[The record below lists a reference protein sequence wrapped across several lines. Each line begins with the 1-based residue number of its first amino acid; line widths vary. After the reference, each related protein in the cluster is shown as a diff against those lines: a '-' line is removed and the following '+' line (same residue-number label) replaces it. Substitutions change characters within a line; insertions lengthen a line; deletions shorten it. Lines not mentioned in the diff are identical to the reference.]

1 MQIKDSVAVITGGA
15 SGLGEATARH
25 LLAAGGK
32 VALFDLAAERGQ
44 ALAAEMGQDAIFCQ
58 VDVTDEDQVAAAVKQ
73 TVESLGAIKVA
84 VNCAGIGVPFK
95 VLGREGPM
103 DMAKWIQTININLI
117 GTMQVI
123 RLATEQMA
131 QNQPDADGEC
141 GVVINTASVA
151 AFEGQ
156 VGQSAYAASK
166 AGVAGMTLPLAREFA
181 PLGIRFLTIAPGLFS
196 TPMLLALPENVQESL
211 GQSVPFPSRLG
222 RPEEYAMLAG
232 HIIENPMLNGE
243 TLRLDGALRMAPR

>member
-32 VALFDLAAERGQ
+32 VALFDMAAERGQ
-44 ALAAEMGQDAIFCQ
+44 ALAAELGQDAIFCQ

-95 VLGREGPM
+95 VLGRDGPM

-131 QNQPDADGEC
+131 KNQPNADGER

-243 TLRLDGALRMAPR
+243 TMRLDGALRMAPR

>member
-32 VALFDLAAERGQ
+32 VALFDLDAERGEK
-44 ALAAEMGQDAIFCQ
+44 LAGELGGNAVFCQ
-58 VDVTDEDQVAAAVKQ
+58 VDVTEEEQVAAGV
-73 TVESLGAIKVA
+73 GAAMDAFGSISVA
-84 VNCAGIGVPFK
+84 VNCAGVGVPFK
-95 VLGREGPM
+95 VLGKDGPM
-103 DMAKWIQTININLI
+103 DMAKWIWTIKINLI

-123 RLATEQMA
+123 RLAAEQMA
-131 QNQPDADGEC
+131 HNQPNADGER
-141 GVVINTASVA
+141 GVVINTASIA

-181 PLGIRFLTIAPGLFS
+181 SLGIRVLTIAPGLFL
-196 TPMLLALPENVQESL
+196 TPMLLALPEKVQESL

-222 RPEEYAMLAG
+222 KPEEYASLAG
-232 HIIENPMLNGE
+232 EIIENPMLNGE